1 MEDVSVES
9 VDELVSCADCYA
21 VVKGGDLEKHYEWH
35 SRAVRDAVA
44 ASVVVVA
51 DVVDGDHA
59 SSRG

>member
-21 VVKGGDLEKHYEWH
+21 VVKGGDLERHYEWH

-44 ASVVVVA
+44 ASVVVAA
-51 DVVDGDHA
+51 DAGDGDHT
-59 SSRG
+59 SSPG